1 MLLGGATDHF
11 HLDRKHLEKI
21 QPLIDAGTIVVGGAT
36 FDSHDATEGEN
47 PQMTGSMLIVVSESI
62 EDVRKIVED
71 DVYATSGV
79 WDLERVCEI
88 KHPSLSKSKMF
99 YCADLNTP
107 TRPRSCL

>member
-1 MLLGGATDHF
+1 MESTKKEFLVLLKDRPGA
-11 HLDRKHLEKI
+11 LSKRVEVRQKHLEKI

-79 WDLERVCEI
+79 WDLERTKILPFRTTVRL
-88 KHPSLSKSKMF
+88 PM
-99 YCADLNTP
+99 
-107 TRPRSCL
+107 